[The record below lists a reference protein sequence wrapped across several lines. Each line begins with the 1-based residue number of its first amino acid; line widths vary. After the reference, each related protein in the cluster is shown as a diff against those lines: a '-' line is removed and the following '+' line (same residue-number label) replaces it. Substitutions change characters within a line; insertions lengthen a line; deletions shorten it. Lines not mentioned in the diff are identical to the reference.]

1 MKIVHLADLH
11 LGKRVYDFSMI
22 EDQKFIL
29 NQIFDVVVEKKADC
43 VIIAGDVY
51 DKSIP
56 PVEAVELLDDFLF
69 RLSEKKIP
77 VLIISGNHDS
87 PERLSFGSR
96 LMKNGGVHFAS
107 VYDGSVK
114 KVSFSDA
121 FGTVDFYLLPF
132 VKPAS
137 VRPFFPDEEINDY
150 NDAVRFALSSVSLSK
165 EKRNV
170 LVAHQFVT
178 GAQTCESEER
188 SVGGLDNVSASL
200 FDSFDYVA
208 LGHIHGPQKI
218 SRDSVR
224 YSGTPLKYSFSECN
238 HKKSVLFIELAE
250 KGKISYEALPLKP
263 LHDMREICGSY
274 NEVMLKENYENTATD
289 DYVRITLTDDDDIP
303 EVFAKLKTVY
313 KNLMR
318 LDFDNA
324 RTKSYTNVSENL
336 QSVQTS
342 PLELFEKFYE
352 FQNGRKL
359 EDEQK
364 KIITSEMEKI
374 WESY

>member
-150 NDAVRFALSSVSLSK
+150 NDAVKFALSSVSLSK
-165 EKRNV
+165 ENRNV

-188 SVGGLDNVSASL
+188 SVGGLDNVNASL

-238 HKKSVLFIELAE
+238 HKKAVLFIELAE
-250 KGKISYEALPLKP
+250 KGKISYEALELKP